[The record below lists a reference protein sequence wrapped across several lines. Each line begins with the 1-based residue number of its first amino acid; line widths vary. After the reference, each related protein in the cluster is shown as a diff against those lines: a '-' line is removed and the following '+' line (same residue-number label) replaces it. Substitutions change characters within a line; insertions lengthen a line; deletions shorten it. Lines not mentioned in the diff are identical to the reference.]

1 MNLGE
6 NLEKFAGFISR
17 SLGLESED
25 ELIDLDPRDFDGGYE
40 PEYGTV
46 GNTATARYP
55 ETSSYTK
62 PRDRETTNVAK
73 LPGYKGHEV
82 RIIEPRSFGDT
93 TQIVKQLLDQKT
105 VVLNLHL
112 LDKEQ
117 SQRTIDFVCGAAYA
131 LSGSPQ
137 KVGDTVFVF
146 TPNSVQLS
154 VESKEN
160 NAFGGTDSLW
170 GGNL

>member
-1 MNLGE
+1 MTIGE
-6 NLEKFAGFISR
+6 KVSGLVDFITNSLTGTGSDYDEDALTDFGGDDGYSYEGSAVRKPSR
-17 SLGLESED
+17 
-25 ELIDLDPRDFDGGYE
+25 
-40 PEYGTV
+40 EYTTRV
-46 GNTATARYP
+46 SN
-55 ETSSYTK
+55 
-62 PRDRETTNVAK
+62 DTNVVNH
-73 LPGYKGHEV
+73 PGYKGHEV

-117 SQRTIDFVCGAAYA
+117 SQRTIDFVCGAAFA
-131 LSGSPQ
+131 LGGAPQ

-154 VESKEN
+154 VEAKEN
-160 NAFGGTDSLW
+160 NAFGTESLW